1 MFLFT
6 YTGFLLL
13 MASLSFATFIL
24 IRKRKDLMA
33 RYFILYVYSVA
44 LWIGS
49 NAFADIAKTPFSLIF
64 LSGTALI
71 GAVFVNSFY
80 LCFIDVFINK
90 AKPPLIRR
98 FFYYLP
104 SIIFSLGA
112 FSKYSVLET
121 IFPVG
126 LPTQIVPGVFYT
138 YFLYFNLLSAAYS
151 TIIIFWF
158 FFKKATKPERSQ
170 ALLMWLGYVVL
181 EAAMIFF
188 VIILPLYFFEYRF
201 YNAGPQFS
209 ILMMLLSSYAI
220 LRHRLFD
227 LQLLIKKGAVFT
239 LLFAAIFFLF
249 NSIVTVAAQYV
260 PGIASNLVA
269 TLIISI
275 VFSPMKNWL
284 EYATDKVFFRHHRS
298 FDEVIRV
305 LNEAMVASK
314 TTDNFVEHLTDFIQ
328 YALKVDRMSLIL
340 LTDSGSYVAQKRRAL
355 GLHPLRLS
363 SGSVILQS
371 IQEKVKKGS
380 VVLEVME
387 QDDLTYRINYENDS
401 QQEKARL
408 RGIQEELVTLGYRA
422 VIPFIAD
429 NQVLGLFFT
438 GDKLSGDRYSQTDFR
453 VLNAVSHEGS
463 ITLDNAMHADRNNR
477 LNELKNEFVGVV
489 SHQLRTPLIAA
500 KWNAELVLGKKLTP
514 DLAEPI
520 GDVQINLL
528 KLNEGL
534 NSMLTVLAIEQGKVE
549 IKRAKTDITKN
560 VVGSVMNEFKIQA
573 AKKHVRIL
581 VKSKPKTVSANV
593 DAEKIKK
600 VMSILISNAIL
611 YTPENSSVEV
621 SVVGDAKEIKVSVMD
636 QGPGVSKKNRNEI
649 FERFFRGAEAKKVSP
664 DGLGVNLFI
673 ARDLVTRHGGK
684 LWVEDRPDSE
694 SGALFVFTLPMR

>member
-1 MFLFT
+1 MHVL
-6 YTGFLLL
+6 
-13 MASLSFATFIL
+13 A
-24 IRKRKDLMA
+24 
-33 RYFILYVYSVA
+33 VA
-44 LWIGS
+44 LWVGS
-49 NAFADIAKTPFSLIF
+49 NGFADLAKTPFANIF
-64 LSGTALI
+64 WAGCAFI
-71 GAVFVNSFY
+71 GVSFFVSFY
-80 LCFIDVFINK
+80 LCFVYAFVYK
-90 AKPPLIRR
+90 RKPHIVNRVLY
-98 FFYYLP
+98 FFP
-104 SIIFSLGA
+104 AVVFSLGA
-112 FSKYSVLET
+112 FSKYSIVDT
-121 IFPVG
+121 IFPPG
-126 LPTQIVPGVFYT
+126 MPSQIIPGIFYT
-138 YFLYFNLLSAAYS
+138 YHLLFFIISLVYSSIILIRFL
-151 TIIIFWF
+151 FWGANAQERQQVLF
-158 FFKKATKPERSQ
+158 MGGGFLTLFATTTVF
-170 ALLMWLGYVVL
+170 G
-181 EAAMIFF
+181 
-188 VIILPLYFFEYRF
+188 IILPVYFNELRF
-201 YNAGPQFS
+201 FNVGPQFS
-209 ILMMLLSSYAI
+209 LFLILFSSYAI

-239 LLFAAIFFLF
+239 LLFAAIFFIF
-249 NSIVTVAAQYV
+249 NSIVTLVAQYF
-260 PGIASNLVA
+260 PGVASNLVA

-284 EYATDKVFFRHHRS
+284 EYATDKIFFRHQRS
-298 FDEVIRV
+298 FDEIIRV
-305 LNEAMVASK
+305 LNEGMVVSK
-314 TTDNFVEHLTDFIQ
+314 TMGDFVKHLTDFTQ
-328 YALKVDRMSLIL
+328 YALKVDRMALIL
-340 LTDSGSYVAQKRRAL
+340 LSDNGSYVAQKQRAL

-371 IQEKVKKGS
+371 IQEKVKHGS
-380 VVLEVME
+380 AVLEVLE
-387 QDDLTYRINYENDS
+387 QDDVAYRINYEVDS
-401 QQEKARL
+401 EQEKARL
-408 RGIQEELVTLGYRA
+408 SGIREELVTLGYRA
-422 VIPFIAD
+422 VIPFVSD

-463 ITLDNAMHADRNNR
+463 ITLDNALHADRNNR

-500 KWNAELVLGKKLTP
+500 KWNAELVLGKKLSP

-549 IKRAKTDITKN
+549 IKRLKTDITKN
-560 VVGSVMNEFKIQA
+560 IVGSVIKEFKIQA
-573 AKKHVRIL
+573 AKKHVRVS
-581 VKSKPKTVSANV
+581 VKSKPKTVFANV

-621 SVVGDAKEIKVSVMD
+621 LVVGDAKEIKVSVMD

-673 ARDLVTRHGGK
+673 ARDLVSRHGGK